1 MMIQGIIFDLD
12 GVLIDSSVC
21 HSNAF
26 QTVFARHG
34 IQDFD
39 YATYAGRR
47 TPDVVEEVFRRS
59 GIPLDRE
66 VVTQTALDKSR
77 LARQLLAEREP
88 LAEGCLDVLAELA
101 GRYSLALATS
111 GSQASLETFLDL
123 ANCRSL
129 FRSLLSG
136 ENVTRAKP
144 DPEIY
149 RRSVEALGISSSCCV
164 VVEDAVAGVE
174 AAHLVGAIVVGM
186 AGTCSEESLYR
197 AGAAHIIHRLLELP
211 ALLAAL

>member
-1 MMIQGIIFDLD
+1 MIQGIIFDLD
-12 GVLIDSSVC
+12 GVLIDSSIC

-26 QTVFARHG
+26 KTVFARHG
-34 IQDFD
+34 IRDFD
-39 YATYAGRR
+39 YATYAGQR
-47 TPDVVEEVFRRS
+47 TPEVVEEVFRRS

-66 VVTQTALDKSR
+66 VVAQTALDKSR

-88 LAEGCLDVLAELA
+88 LAEGCLDILTQLA

-111 GSQASLETFLDL
+111 GSQASLEAFLDL

-149 RRSVEALGISSSCCV
+149 RRSIEALGISSNCCV

-174 AAHLVGAIVVGM
+174 AARLAGATVVGM
-186 AGTCSEESLYR
+186 TGTCSEKSLYR
-197 AGAAHIIHRLLELP
+197 AGAAHIIHRLPELP

>member
-1 MMIQGIIFDLD
+1 MIQGIIFDLD
-12 GVLIDSSVC
+12 GVLIHSSVC

-34 IQDFD
+34 IRNFD

-47 TPDVVEEVFRRS
+47 TPDVVEDVFRRS
-59 GIPLDRE
+59 GIPLDPE
-66 VVTQTALDKSR
+66 VVSQTALEKSR
-77 LARQLLAEREP
+77 LARQFLAEREP
-88 LAEGCLDVLAELA
+88 LAEGCLDILTQLA
-101 GRYSLALATS
+101 GRYFLALATS
-111 GSQASLETFLDL
+111 GSRASLETFLAL

-136 ENVTRAKP
+136 EDVTNAKP

-149 RRSVEALGISSSCCV
+149 RRSVEALGIPSSRCV

-174 AAHLVGAIVVGM
+174 AARQVGATVVGL
-186 AGTCSEESLYR
+186 AGTCSEGSLNR
-197 AGAAHIIHRLLELP
+197 AGAAHIIHRLPELP

>member
-1 MMIQGIIFDLD
+1 MIQGIIFDLD

-26 QTVFARHG
+26 QAVFARHG
-34 IQDFD
+34 IRNFD

-47 TPDVVEEVFRRS
+47 TPDVVEDVFRRS
-59 GIPLDRE
+59 GIPLDLE

-77 LARQLLAEREP
+77 LARQFLAEREP
-88 LAEGCLDVLAELA
+88 LAEDCLDILTQLA

-111 GSQASLETFLDL
+111 GSRASLEAFLDL
-123 ANCRSL
+123 ANCRPL

-136 ENVTRAKP
+136 EDVTNAKP

-149 RRSVEALGISSSCCV
+149 RRSVEALGIPSSRCV

-174 AAHLVGAIVVGM
+174 AAHQVGVTVVGM
-186 AGTCSEESLYR
+186 AGTCPEESLHR
-197 AGAAHIIHRLLELP
+197 AGAAHIIHRLPELP